1 MKQKITITGQEV
13 HNVGYR
19 FFLFDNAVNLG
30 ISGFRAFYSMKG
42 DVQAVVALIEGSV
55 EAVEEFKKMVQSKK
69 PEHALVSSIA
79 FEETDVNIVRIDVY
93 AQFYSTV
100 LLNRLLTQW

>member
-1 MKQKITITGQEV
+1 MKLKTTITGQVV

-30 ISGFRAFYSMKG
+30 IGSFNAFYSMSG
-42 DVQAVVALIEGSV
+42 DVQAVVALIEGS
-55 EAVEEFKKMVQSKK
+55 EEEVEEFKKMVQSKK

-79 FEETDVNIVRIDVY
+79 FEETDVNIVRIEVY
-93 AQFYSTV
+93 AQFYTCV
-100 LLNRLLTQW
+100 QL

>member
-1 MKQKITITGQEV
+1 MKLKITITGQEV

-55 EAVEEFKKMVQSKK
+55 EAVEEFKKVVESKK
-69 PEHALVSSIA
+69 PERALVLSIA
-79 FEETDVNIVRIDVY
+79 FEETDVNIMRIESY
-93 AQFYSTV
+93 AQFYTAV
-100 LLNRLLTQW
+100 QLNRLLTQW

>member
-1 MKQKITITGQEV
+1 MPA
-13 HNVGYR
+13 NLLVG
-19 FFLFDNAVNLG
+19 VVT
-30 ISGFRAFYSMKG
+30 AFYSMKG

-55 EAVEEFKKMVQSKK
+55 KAVEEFKKMVQSKK
-69 PEHALVSSIA
+69 PERALVSSIA
-79 FEETDVNIVRIDVY
+79 FEETDVNIMRIEGY

>member
-1 MKQKITITGQEV
+1 MKLKITITGQEV

-55 EAVEEFKKMVQSKK
+55 KAVEEFKKMVERKK
-69 PEHALVSSIA
+69 PERALVSSIA
-79 FEETDVNIVRIDVY
+79 FEEIDVNIMRIEGY
-93 AQFYSTV
+93 AQYYSTV

>member
-30 ISGFRAFYSMKG
+30 ISGFRAFNSMKG
-42 DVQAVVALIEGSV
+42 DVQAVVALVEGSV

-79 FEETDVNIVRIDVY
+79 FEETDVNIMRIEGY

>member
-42 DVQAVVALIEGSV
+42 DVQAVVALIDGSV
-55 EAVEEFKKMVQSKK
+55 KAVEEFKKVVESKK
-69 PEHALVSSIA
+69 PERALVSSIA
-79 FEETDVNIVRIDVY
+79 FEETDVNIMRIEVY